1 MFGKQFF
8 NVGLHWRQSLACA
21 LVTLGFA
28 GIAQA
33 QTGNVAA
40 GETLY
45 NNNCFVCH
53 GAPRTS
59 NAAAATS
66 VEVLNNALNSVNQM
80 QFMRAMLTQ
89 TDRNNIVAY
98 IVSQVSGPVLQSQ
111 TITFPTIATFAWNS
125 IGVPLAATASSQ
137 LPISY
142 SVQGACLLSGTR
154 LIGTGIGTCT
164 VTASQVGNATFSAAQ
179 PVSRQVTLT
188 MIGLAKRGGVDIDG
202 DNRGEIVLR
211 NAQGATMLGRLSATT
226 GQFVFTATTDPGIG
240 FRYVG
245 LVDFG
250 NNGRTDL
257 AIQDVTQGEFGEV
270 FVVNELVPATRLL
283 MRTVKRVWDV
293 QAVGDLDGDGVGDLV
308 WRYLGFTPERPGD
321 TGVSYIWFANAGG
334 GVPAVRKRGGAPLDW
349 QLLGAADLNGDG
361 RADMVYISPAN
372 QIRVLMATD
381 LRTCANF
388 AAGVIPAG
396 FSALKLADFTANGRA
411 EILIRNATTGEVRL
425 LALDATSVTLPP
437 FTANPDDPDANC
449 TATTVAIANSISNLP
464 NTDPAWRFYAADDLD
479 GDGRFDIVWR
489 QADGTLT
496 LWRMNGSFT
505 PSVTLNAGSAP
516 SGFQPNATTPASS
529 PAF

>member
-1 MFGKQFF
+1 
-8 NVGLHWRQSLACA
+8 
-21 LVTLGFA
+21 
-28 GIAQA
+28 
-33 QTGNVAA
+33 
-40 GETLY
+40 
-45 NNNCFVCH
+45 
-53 GAPRTS
+53 
-59 NAAAATS
+59 
-66 VEVLNNALNSVNQM
+66 
-80 QFMRAMLTQ
+80 
-89 TDRNNIVAY
+89 
-98 IVSQVSGPVLQSQ
+98 
-111 TITFPTIATFAWNS
+111 
-125 IGVPLAATASSQ
+125 
-137 LPISY
+137 
-142 SVQGACLLSGTR
+142 
-154 LIGTGIGTCT
+154 
-164 VTASQVGNATFSAAQ
+164 
-179 PVSRQVTLT
+179 
-188 MIGLAKRGGVDIDG
+188 
-202 DNRGEIVLR
+202 
-211 NAQGATMLGRLSATT
+211 
-226 GQFVFTATTDPGIG
+226 
-240 FRYVG
+240 
-245 LVDFG
+245 
-250 NNGRTDL
+250 
-257 AIQDVTQGEFGEV
+257 
-270 FVVNELVPATRLL
+270 

-449 TATTVAIANSISNLP
+449 TATTVAIANTSSNLP
-464 NTDPAWRFYAADDLD
+464 TTDPTWRFYAADDMD

-496 LWRMNGSFT
+496 LWRMNGSFV

-516 SGFQPNATTPASS
+516 IGFQPNATTPATS